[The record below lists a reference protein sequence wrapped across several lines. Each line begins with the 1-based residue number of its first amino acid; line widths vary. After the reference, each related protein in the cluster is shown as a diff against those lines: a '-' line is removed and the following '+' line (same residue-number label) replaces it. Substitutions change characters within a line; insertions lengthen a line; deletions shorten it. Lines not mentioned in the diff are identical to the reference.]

1 MLWSYTLAAVGIL
14 GLYLAGR
21 KKAIG
26 WAVGL
31 FAQVLWIAF
40 AVATRQWG
48 FIFSALA
55 YGIVYAKNW
64 RGWHRDVT
72 PATD

>member
-1 MLWSYTLAAVGIL
+1 MLWSYILSTVGVL

-31 FAQVLWIAF
+31 FAQVLWVAF
-40 AVATRQWG
+40 AVTTRQWG

-55 YGIVYAKNW
+55 YGTVYAKNW
-64 RGWHRDVT
+64 RSWRRDTSPVT
-72 PATD
+72 D